1 MEFDNLDILGV
12 DENDEALPFPFKLV
26 MLGLV
31 LVALILVVFSAS
43 VGAICR
49 IQCKVGMQIEEK
61 EMLTTVIHFSSWRR
75 ILALSRP
82 RVQPPLLWGP
92 TPVLLLI

>member
-1 MEFDNLDILGV
+1 MEFDNLDILGE
-12 DENDEALPFPFKLV
+12 DDNDEALPFPFKLV

-49 IQCKVGMQIEEK
+49 IQCKV
-61 EMLTTVIHFSSWRR
+61 LF
-75 ILALSRP
+75 
-82 RVQPPLLWGP
+82 
-92 TPVLLLI
+92 

>member
-1 MEFDNLDILGV
+1 MDILGE

-49 IQCKVGMQIEEK
+49 IQCKVELQIEK
-61 EMLTTVIHFSSWRR
+61 EI
-75 ILALSRP
+75 
-82 RVQPPLLWGP
+82 
-92 TPVLLLI
+92 